1 MKKISLPN
9 TSEWINR
16 FFDFLAG
23 KASGKVL
30 SAGDF
35 FARAGLAGLFVIAA
49 LSVVFS
55 VVLTVRYDMP
65 VVSGV
70 IFMLLSVAGCVFC
83 IMRRL

>member
-16 FFDFLAG
+16 FFDFLSR

-35 FARAGLAGLFVIAA
+35 LRGSVWRGC
-49 LSVVFS
+49 LSS
-55 VVLTVRYDMP
+55 PR
-65 VVSGV
+65 
-70 IFMLLSVAGCVFC
+70 
-83 IMRRL
+83 